1 MFYLICM
8 NYGNHS
14 PTIFCLSTSTAPRLW
29 NINFNNFTLSLW
41 WRFSISF
48 WCITVLKKKKKKNVH
63 VNIHSSLIF
72 CNHWHWCVHDVQCTV
87 SCLNRDTTAIAE
99 KTDIYARTWNIW
111 WTYVSIYKGYTV
123 LIELLVITTE
133 TRSIMPKKLI
143 MAGSIKNVRIVTLLL
158 IILYFSQVIEF
169 FHFIL
174 LSSFPYEWSYDYIKR
189 TL

>member
-14 PTIFCLSTSTAPRLW
+14 PTIFCLSTSTVPRLW

-123 LIELLVITTE
+123 LIELLVITE